1 MHKRIDY
8 IDVIK
13 GLTIFGVVWVHTVYP
28 QWLTPLLVNS
38 IFFFLSGFFF
48 KRKLLKTFFREKVRS
63 LLIPFSVFYLIS
75 YPFRV
80 LLHYW
85 DNRKLTTFDWGCI
98 FDVFECS
105 AKTDYLYV
113 NVPLWFLLC
122 IFVMQ
127 ILYYFISYLNK
138 WWIAIVALLCLGLKS
153 LFYSIPAPFMINAA
167 FYYLG
172 FFALGNLVGKPWI
185 EKLKDIRFRKVSLG
199 VSLLL
204 FAALFI
210 PIDALNGWW
219 HDMAYHVKLFMVF
232 FVLMSV
238 ASWFNEKRWL
248 SLVRFYGENSLIIL
262 GVHVIPLIIIKR
274 ITIALF
280 GYCTP
285 MMGLVQSIVVM
296 AVMYGVILFCN
307 KYIPFLVGKK
317 VPSGAAG

>member
-1 MHKRIDY
+1 MSKRIDY

-13 GLTIFGVVWVHTVYP
+13 GLTILVVVWFHTSHP
-28 QWLTPLLVNS
+28 EWLTALLVNS

-48 KRKLLKTFFREKVRS
+48 KRKALKTFLREKASS
-63 LLIPFSVFYLIS
+63 LLIPFSFFYLVS
-75 YPFRV
+75 YPFRI

-85 DNRKLTTFDWGCI
+85 DYRTLGTFDWGCL

-105 AKTDYLYV
+105 ARSDYLFV

-122 IFVMQ
+122 IFVIQ

-138 WWIAIVALLCLGLKS
+138 WWIAIIALLCLGLKS

-185 EKLKDIRFRKVSLG
+185 EKLKDVRFRKVSLG

-204 FAALFI
+204 FATLFI

-219 HDMAYHVKLFMVF
+219 NDMAYHVKLFMVF

-248 SLVRFYGENSLIIL
+248 SLVRFYGENSLTIL
-262 GVHVIPLIIIKR
+262 GIHVLPLIILIR
-274 ITIALF
+274 ITNKVF

-285 MMGLVQSIVVM
+285 LMGFVQSIIVM
-296 AVMYGVILFCN
+296 AVMYVVILFCN

-317 VPSGAAG
+317 VSSGGAD